1 MRRDTHHRSFTK
13 RQINPLIQAVVMI
26 SNTGCN
32 YFRGLKYCF
41 QLTARADRNMDKP
54 LGLRGLRNHKRCYND
69 ITFPAGNI
77 SYSSDKTEFEQA
89 NYP

>member
-1 MRRDTHHRSFTK
+1 
-13 RQINPLIQAVVMI
+13 
-26 SNTGCN
+26 
-32 YFRGLKYCF
+32 
-41 QLTARADRNMDKP
+41 MDKP

-69 ITFPAGNI
+69 ITFLEGNI